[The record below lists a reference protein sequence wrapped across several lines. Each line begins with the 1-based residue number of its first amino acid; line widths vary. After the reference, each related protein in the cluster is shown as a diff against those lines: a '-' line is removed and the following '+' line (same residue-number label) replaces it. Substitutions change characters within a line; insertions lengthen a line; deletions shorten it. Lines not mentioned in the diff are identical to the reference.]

1 MPMDPVS
8 SADHIVLILRQ
19 KLAER
24 ARATA
29 KDKGRVRQGH
39 DAEVAQTPVVQ
50 QLASI
55 EGVDEHQLRRALVQ
69 NLLTEQ
75 FGSSLLN
82 DAQFQQV
89 VSRVTDAIEDDA
101 EASKLIMQALSELR
115 VL

>member
-1 MPMDPVS
+1 MDPIS

-24 ARATA
+24 ARTA
-29 KDKGRVRQGH
+29 SKDKSKVRQGQ
-39 DAEVAQTPVVQ
+39 DAESPQTPVVQ
-50 QLASI
+50 RLASI

-89 VSRVTDAIEDDA
+89 VGRVTDAIEEDV
-101 EASKLIMQALSELR
+101 EASKLIMQILSELR
-115 VL
+115 AL